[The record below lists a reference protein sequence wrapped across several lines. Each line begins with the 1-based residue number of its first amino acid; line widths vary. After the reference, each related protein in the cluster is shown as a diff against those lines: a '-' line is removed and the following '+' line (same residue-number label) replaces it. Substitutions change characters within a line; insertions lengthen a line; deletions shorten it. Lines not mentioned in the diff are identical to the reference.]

1 MSANPFAGVI
11 AIDGPSA
18 SGKTTV
24 AREVARKLGST
35 VFDTGSLYRAVTLQS
50 IRNDIAPSDGAALA
64 KLTEAMQI
72 DITVSGKVLI
82 DGEDVSAEIRT
93 PEVDRWVSEV
103 AAHPEVRTA
112 LLPVQRSIANG
123 RNVVMVGRDIAT
135 VVLPEAG
142 LKVYLDAS
150 VDERARRRFADQQ
163 AAGSPLTYDEVR
175 AEIERRDAYD
185 SSRETS
191 PLRQHKDAL
200 VVQTDELTVDQVA
213 GKIAGAFDERT
224 DPPPPVMVQAPFTV
238 ETKPEYF
245 AQSARRRKR
254 GKLAYWL
261 IWPWLSRVTHLTQEG
276 IANIPPFGPLL
287 YVSNHLHNLDP
298 ALEFYSFTRPLNF
311 MGKQEL
317 FDTPIVKQISAASG
331 GFPVDR
337 GKFDREAIRQAE
349 DRLEKGLTVGIY
361 AEGTRSVTGS
371 LAEAKAGVG
380 LIALKTGAPV
390 LPVAI
395 TGSEKLPFNGS
406 KGDTADAHQEP
417 EERVGVHIVYGEP
430 FYLPRTVDGKKISA
444 AEATDI
450 IMLEI
455 ARLLPES
462 YRGVYAEKLANS
474 TQRLIIPYSS
484 SSSSSSSTSSSKSSK
499 SISSPS
505 SSSSS
510 SSSDS

>member
-1 MSANPFAGVI
+1 MTANPYAGVV

-24 AREVARKLGST
+24 ARVVAAKLGST
-35 VFDTGSLYRAVTLQS
+35 VFDTGALYRAVTLES
-50 IRNDIAPSDGAALA
+50 IRRGISPSDSKALEH
-64 KLTEAMQI
+64 LTATMTIE
-72 DITVSGKVLI
+72 VSESGSVLI
-82 DGEDVSAEIRT
+82 DGEDVSNRLRT

-103 AAHPEVRTA
+103 SAHPDVREA
-112 LLPVQRSIANG
+112 LLPVQRAIGKG
-123 RNVVMVGRDIAT
+123 RQVVMVGRDIAT
-135 VVLPEAG
+135 VVIPEAG
-142 LKVYLDAS
+142 LKVYLDAT

-163 AAGSPLTYDEVR
+163 AAGGSLTYDEVR
-175 AEIERRDAYD
+175 GEIERRDAFD

-191 PLRQHKDAL
+191 PLKQHKDAL
-200 VVQTDELTVDQVA
+200 VVHTDAMTVDEVA
-213 GKIAGAFDERT
+213 ERIVAAYRARECAHT
-224 DPPPPVMVQAPFTV
+224 PELVRAPFTIK
-238 ETKPEYF
+238 TKPEFF
-245 AQSARRRKR
+245 AQGAKRRKR

-276 IANIPPFGPLL
+276 VENIPPFGPLL

-298 ALEFYSFTRPLNF
+298 ALEFYAFTRPLNF

-337 GKFDREAIRQAE
+337 GKFDREALRQAE
-349 DRLEKGLTVGIY
+349 ERLEKGLTVGIY
-361 AEGTRSVTGS
+361 AEGTRSLTGS

-395 TGSEKLPFNGS
+395 TGSERLPFNGS
-406 KGDTADAHQEP
+406 KGDTAHAHEADDAP
-417 EERVGVHIVYGEP
+417 VGVHIVYGKP
-430 FYLPRTVDGKKISA
+430 FVLPRTVDGKKLSA
-444 AEATDI
+444 TEATDV

-455 ARLLPES
+455 ARMLPES
-462 YRGVYAEKLANS
+462 YRGVYAEKLANQ

-484 SSSSSSSTSSSKSSK
+484 SSSSSST
-499 SISSPS
+499 
-505 SSSSS
+505 
-510 SSSDS
+510 

>member
-1 MSANPFAGVI
+1 MSANPYAGVV

-24 AREVARKLGST
+24 ARAVAEKLGST
-35 VFDTGSLYRAVTLQS
+35 VFDTGSLYRAVTLES
-50 IRNDIAPSDGAALA
+50 IRRGIAPSDGKAIEHLVASM
-64 KLTEAMQI
+64 KIDVTE
-72 DITVSGKVLI
+72 SGKVHI
-82 DGEDVSAEIRT
+82 DGEDVTAELRT
-93 PEVDRWVSEV
+93 PQVDRWVSEV
-103 AAHPEVRTA
+103 SAHPEVRAA
-112 LLPVQRSIANG
+112 LLPVQRAVG
-123 RNVVMVGRDIAT
+123 HDRRVVMVGRDIAT
-135 VVLPEAG
+135 VVIPEAG

-163 AAGSPLTYDEVR
+163 AAGSSLTYDEVW
-175 AEIERRDAYD
+175 AEIERRDAFD
-185 SSRETS
+185 SSREIS
-191 PLRQHKDAL
+191 PLKQHRDAL
-200 VVQTDELTVDQVA
+200 VVHTDSMTIDEVA
-213 GKIAGAFDERT
+213 NTIVAASRERAEA
-224 DPPPPVMVQAPFTV
+224 PEVFALVQAPFTV
-238 ETKPEYF
+238 KTKPEYF

-276 IANIPPFGPLL
+276 IENIPPFGPLL

-298 ALEFYSFTRPLNF
+298 ALEFYAYPRPLNF

-317 FDTPIVKQISAASG
+317 FDTPVAKQISTASG

-337 GKFDREAIRQAE
+337 GKFDREALRQAE

-361 AEGTRSVTGS
+361 AEGTRSLTGS

-380 LIALKTGAPV
+380 LLALKTGALV

-395 TGSEKLPFNGS
+395 TGSERLPFNGS
-406 KGDTADAHQEP
+406 KGETAHAHESGESP
-417 EERVGVHIVYGEP
+417 VGVRIAYGKP
-430 FYLPRTVDGKKISA
+430 FYLPRTVDGKKLSA
-444 AEATDI
+444 TEATDV

-462 YRGVYAEKLANS
+462 YRGVYAEKLANQ

-484 SSSSSSSTSSSKSSK
+484 SSS
-499 SISSPS
+499 PS
-505 SSSSS
+505 SNS
-510 SSSDS
+510 